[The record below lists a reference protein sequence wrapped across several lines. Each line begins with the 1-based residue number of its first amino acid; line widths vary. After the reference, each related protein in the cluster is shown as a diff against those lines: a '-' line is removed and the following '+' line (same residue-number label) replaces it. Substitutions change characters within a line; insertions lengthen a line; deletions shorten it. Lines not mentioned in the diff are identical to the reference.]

1 MECFCFTVELFFI
14 LLFVTGSS
22 RAAKDED
29 WDDVV
34 VTKVGLPVSLACSH
48 VPLTGF
54 VKLNWLWMPHGQD
67 SWSLILS
74 VNQQKEFWGAA
85 SKPDMRLT
93 DSKFRSSGDFSLYFK
108 PRSTDGGRYSCLIEK
123 GEEKLRQ
130 RITMLAILQVAVS
143 PALPVPRNSTLRL
156 ITVLSTSQAVSEV
169 AWFSPEGQPMR
180 SQSLTPEKVICKLP
194 CVDQPDQGNYTC
206 QIRPRGRFSQ
216 HLFLFTHTITVDVSK
231 VANFINTTYG
241 TMISVAT
248 LSRSQLSLPCA
259 SITGDYVVL
268 YWEHPDSLK
277 MEAVFFYDR
286 WRRAR
291 PAPTRHHI
299 RLANSSSADSGKFSF
314 LLVPELREGG
324 TYICEVFLND
334 NVFTQVTRVSVLQV
348 NVRSTPSALALFCQ
362 YSQRSQVKRVT
373 WTHQNQSLKLPWSS
387 SAPGHIKTE
396 VPLPLGPNLAG
407 NYTCTMELKNGRL
420 AKAVYTVTLP
430 PTANTSFSSPS
441 VLSPLY
447 ALGLLVPL
455 VAVAIGVLLWKR
467 GHHNSHPGIEQS
479 LSHYSGEVENV
490 YENPED
496 LRQTSAQSS
505 VYMDLKPTGDNDI
518 YKELDRYEECLC

>member
-1 MECFCFTVELFFI
+1 MAHRNSEEEENGMCCQFQTCGIMEFFCFTVELFFT

-22 RAAKDED
+22 TAAKDED

-34 VTKVGLPVSLACSH
+34 VAKVGLPVSLACSH

-74 VNQQKEFWGAA
+74 ANQQKEFWGAA

-108 PRSTDGGRYSCLIEK
+108 PRSTDGGRYSCVIEK
-123 GEEKLRQ
+123 AEEKLRQ
-130 RITMLAILQVAVS
+130 RITM
-143 PALPVPRNSTLRL
+143 NSTLRL

-180 SQSLTPEKVICKLP
+180 SQNLTPEKVICKLP

-216 HLFLFTHTITVDVSK
+216 HLFLFTHTITVDGERVRK
-231 VANFINTTYG
+231 PGEEG
-241 TMISVAT
+241 TMISVAI
-248 LSRSQLSLPCA
+248 LSHSPLTLPCA
-259 SITGDYVVL
+259 SIAGDYVLL
-268 YWEHPDSLK
+268 YWEHPDSRK

-373 WTHQNQSLKLPWSS
+373 WTHQNQSRKLPWSS

-430 PTANTSFSSPS
+430 PTGER
-441 VLSPLY
+441 L
-447 ALGLLVPL
+447 PL
-455 VAVAIGVLLWKR
+455 V
-467 GHHNSHPGIEQS
+467 
-479 LSHYSGEVENV
+479 
-490 YENPED
+490 
-496 LRQTSAQSS
+496 SAP
-505 VYMDLKPTGDNDI
+505 L
-518 YKELDRYEECLC
+518 